1 MTLPPSDLEQI
12 KGKIFSLQEALQQQL
27 PNYVTILRDIHRFL
41 QADGTAVV
49 LLSEDEVA
57 AICLGLSK
65 QTGIVIATA
74 AAAKGLGRKK
84 SGANMTLDDL
94 M

>member
-1 MTLPPSDLEQI
+1 MSLPPSDLEQI
-12 KGKIFSLQEALQQQL
+12 KGKIFALQEAIQQQL
-27 PNYVTILRDIHRFL
+27 PNYVTILKDIHRSL

-49 LLSEDEVA
+49 LLSEEEVA

-74 AAAKGLGRKK
+74 AASKSGRKK
-84 SGANMTLDDL
+84 SSANTTLDDL